1 MRRWRG
7 VVKTTPVLV
16 HMIPPIGADGQ
27 SVQSLA
33 GEERKEGQGTP
44 SWASDRHVSNMQLS
58 RIKLA
63 TWMHALTNAS
73 GGSSWEEKF

>member
-1 MRRWRG
+1 MF
-7 VVKTTPVLV
+7 
-16 HMIPPIGADGQ
+16 PPIGADGQ

-44 SWASDRHVSNMQLS
+44 SWASELPVSNMKLF
-58 RIKLA
+58 RIELA
-63 TWMHALTNAS
+63 TRVRALTNAS